1 MNSSEYANLDRLDRV
16 HWFYRGKRAIIR
28 HWIDHFRGLRRDDL
42 LIDAG
47 MGAGTW
53 LVEMSGSCRVLG
65 LDDFAES
72 LAIASPRLEAVGG
85 RSMKTNLGSVDLPDE
100 CAAVVTMMDV
110 LEHLDDDHAALREMV
125 RLTKPDGLVVI
136 TVPAH
141 RWLWSDW
148 DVVLQ
153 HRRRYR
159 KQDLLALFS
168 RLPVDVMHC
177 EYFNTTAILPA
188 WLVRTWR
195 RVFPPEPGSVRAE
208 DRVPAAW
215 LNQLLYGLMVGPS
228 RWGWFRPPLGMSIL
242 AVLRRRGS
250 AAPSPRST
258 RTRIDAGSRLS

>member
-16 HWFYRGKRAIIR
+16 HWFYRGKRAIVR
-28 HWIDHFRGLRRDDL
+28 HWIDRFRGLGRDDL
-42 LIDAG
+42 LVDAG

-72 LAIASPRLEAVGG
+72 LAIAAPRLEAVGG
-85 RSMKTNLGSVDLPDE
+85 RSLKTSLGSVDLPDG

-110 LEHLDDDHAALREMV
+110 LEHLDDDAGALREMV
-125 RLTKPDGLVVI
+125 RLTRPGGLVVV

-159 KQDLLALFS
+159 KRDLLALCAS
-168 RLPVDVMHC
+168 VDVEVLRC
-177 EYFNTTAILPA
+177 EYFNTAAIVPA

-195 RVFPPEPGSVRAE
+195 RIMPPRPGATRAE
-208 DRVPAAW
+208 DRVPVAW

-228 RWGWFRPPLGMSIL
+228 RWAWFRPPMGVSIL
-242 AVLRRRGS
+242 AVLRRRAS
-250 AAPSPRST
+250 AAPSPRSA